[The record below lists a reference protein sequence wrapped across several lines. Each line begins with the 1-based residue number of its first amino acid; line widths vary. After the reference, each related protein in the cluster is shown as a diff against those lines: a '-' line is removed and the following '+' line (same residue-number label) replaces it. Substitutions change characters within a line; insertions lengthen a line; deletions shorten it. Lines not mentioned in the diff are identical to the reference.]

1 MERAFKYCVDCK
13 KNHDYLKDCYFC
25 STPQLECIMVEKNGI
40 FACSSCS
47 FILGKVPLEK
57 NICDLC
63 SEEVLLNRLPCNHKL
78 CLQCCKNN
86 YIGYTYT
93 PRPKHSNEVTN
104 WALWPYSKK
113 DFNDYYHFIM
123 NYQELLIKIDSIE
136 VYTDTLE
143 TLMLFLSKE
152 IDTIDMDLQKII
164 DYELDIFR
172 CGVECGRL
180 ENMWEEWE
188 QTKITGSKECPFC
201 RSTLK

>member
-1 MERAFKYCVDCK
+1 
-13 KNHDYLKDCYFC
+13 
-25 STPQLECIMVEKNGI
+25 
-40 FACSSCS
+40 
-47 FILGKVPLEK
+47 
-57 NICDLC
+57 
-63 SEEVLLNRLPCNHKL
+63 
-78 CLQCCKNN
+78 
-86 YIGYTYT
+86 
-93 PRPKHSNEVTN
+93 
-104 WALWPYSKK
+104 
-113 DFNDYYHFIM
+113 
-123 NYQELLIKIDSIE
+123 LIKIDSIE

-143 TLMLFLSKE
+143 TLMFFLSKE

>member
-25 STPQLECIMVEKNGI
+25 STPQLECIMVKKNG
-40 FACSSCS
+40 FFTCSSCS
-47 FILGKVPLEK
+47 FILGKEPLEK
-57 NICDLC
+57 NICVVC
-63 SEEVLLNRLPCNHKL
+63 SEEVLLNTLPCNHKL

-113 DFNDYYHFIM
+113 DFDDYYRFII

-172 CGVECGRL
+172 CGMECGRL
-180 ENMWEEWE
+180 ENMWKEWE
-188 QTKITGSKECPFC
+188 QTKIIGSKECPFC